1 MALAQKISVKKV
13 PNDNSPNLNFI
24 VLTTYPFDEWFFL
37 THQLYKTTLGHGYL
51 NSKDNV
57 LNQICAMSYC
67 GFDHHC
73 SGQ

>member
-1 MALAQKISVKKV
+1 MEPKERKNICKKV
-13 PNDNSPNLNFI
+13 PNDNSPNLK
-24 VLTTYPFDEWFFL
+24 LCCTYPFDEWFFL

-67 GFDHHC
+67 GFDHHD